1 MIQEEE
7 KPNGP
12 AAAVVSNDA
21 SQKAHQNGV
30 AGKAIR
36 HGLKRFQLVKPYYT
50 STSKSHFV
58 RAMRVSYYLVYG
70 LGLEVIAYILG

>member
-1 MIQEEE
+1 MTMPAGGMVMIQEEE

-30 AGKAIR
+30 AGKAIV
-36 HGLKRFQLVKPYYT
+36 GMV
-50 STSKSHFV
+50 
-58 RAMRVSYYLVYG
+58 
-70 LGLEVIAYILG
+70 